1 MTPLKI
7 GLADDH
13 PMMRDAIA
21 RLLAGCEGWTLAA
34 VGTTREI
41 VGFVQRDQLDIMI
54 VDPGELAI
62 AHAAIAA
69 AVKAEPR
76 TKFIVFSGTSSIDA
90 AVFALEA
97 GACGY
102 LTKVSGGKEL
112 LVAIEAV
119 RKGETYITERFA
131 TDVIAAL
138 RNSSVRRAAAHAARL
153 SRREVQI
160 IKLLLS
166 GTTNKQ
172 IGSTLGIGEKTVK
185 NYMTALMQK
194 LNARNRVELVIAAQK
209 LDEGASGDMRGA
221 PAHCM

>member
-1 MTPLKI
+1 MTSLAI

-21 RLLAGCEGWTLAA
+21 RFLACSLDCRLVAIGMTKDIHNIA
-34 VGTTREI
+34 V
-41 VGFVQRDQLDIMI
+41 RDQPDIII
-54 VDPGELAI
+54 VDPGDSVI
-62 AHAAIAA
+62 AYRAMATTVRTLPH
-69 AVKAEPR
+69 
-76 TKFIVFSGTSSIDA
+76 TKFIVFSGTSSVGC

-97 GACGY
+97 GACGF

-119 RKGETYITERFA
+119 RNGETYITERFA
-131 TDVIAAL
+131 SDVIAAL
-138 RNSSVRRAAAHAARL
+138 RDSSIRKAAAQAAHL
-153 SRREVQI
+153 SRREAQV

-166 GTTNKQ
+166 GTTNKE
-172 IGSTLGIGEKTVK
+172 IGSRLGIGEKTVK

-209 LDEGASGDMRGA
+209 LGEGGTGDIRSA
-221 PAHCM
+221 PARFM